1 MNTFLLTL
9 FGSIVLLAVLIW
21 MVKAIGGGLWGAT
34 RLAIIAIVAIPLF
47 IIITA
52 LTNELLPHQWAL
64 ANNVSLNGAVSLGTS
79 AEITNIFD
87 GGGTI
92 ELWVSPN
99 GVGGGGNGR
108 AIGKAQW
115 SLACQD
121 ELSNACRIRFQQN
134 FDGGADGS
142 WRTNDRVLAFGA
154 ANHVAIVYD
163 NSSAANNP
171 IFYVN
176 EVPVAFTETITPIGT
191 RRPDGANDLVMLNR
205 GTPGLAWDGW
215 IDDVRLWD
223 DVRTASELSVN
234 KFLTLTGSE
243 SGLVGYWPMSE
254 GTGTTT
260 ADATANG
267 NDGTISGVEWI
278 RVQHDLRPPE

>member
-52 LTNELLPHQWAL
+52 LTNELRPHQWAL
-64 ANNVSLNGAVSLGTS
+64 ANNGTGDS
-79 AEITNIFD
+79 SVNFGTPVTLANAFD
-87 GGGTI
+87 GGGTL
-92 ELWVSPN
+92 EFWVNINSD
-99 GVGGGGNGR
+99 GEASQARG
-108 AIGKAQW
+108 IGKAQW
-115 SLACQD
+115 FWQTDFDTNGKCSILW
-121 ELSNACRIRFQQN
+121 RYN

-142 WRTNDRVLAFGA
+142 WRTNALVLTNGQTH
-154 ANHVAIVYD
+154 HVAIVYN
-163 NSSAANNP
+163 NSATTNDP
-171 IFYVN
+171 IIYVDG
-176 EVPVAFTETITPIGT
+176 VSVAFTEVTTPIGT
-191 RRPDGANDLVMLNR
+191 RRSDTLNLLIMFNALALNR
-205 GTPGLAWDGW
+205 DFDGW
-215 IDDVRLWD
+215 LDEVRLWD
-223 DVRTASELSVN
+223 DVRTASELSAN
-234 KFLTLTGSE
+234 KFITLTGSE